1 MKKYLKN
8 IGINSKIAFKN
19 LSNVNYEKRN
29 KVIDTYNKELGRYKK
44 KIIKENS
51 KDLKNCKRQDLID
64 RLILDENKIEDI
76 RNSLNE
82 IKKFK
87 NPLEKVITKWKR
99 PS

>member
-19 LSNVNYEKRN
+19 LSNVNYKKRN

-64 RLILDENKIEDI
+64 RLILD
-76 RNSLNE
+76 
-82 IKKFK
+82 
-87 NPLEKVITKWKR
+87 
-99 PS
+99 